1 MQTQIKRRYTP
12 SNKAE
17 YKIYSEWFDKYLMD
31 SNIMNSE
38 NNDINAFMIFWDA
51 PTMKAT
57 LYKLEGDAKGEF
69 KRVDKV
75 IVPALIPN
83 TRKRFQLMKDK
94 FEIYC
99 NQKESLGYER
109 PTEWPIELLTERLK
123 IEARLDV
130 YLREAEYI
138 KAKLEAAQ
146 VVKKE
151 IDDKKIL
158 HYGPQGSGRL
168 RDGQLCE
175 LDGQEVQMVGGVLV
189 ITSEASPY
197 YGMKVSDYRKHIC
210 EPWRIKRTNEV
221 EDATKRRQEEIQ
233 EKGFSRIEIPSV
245 TGPRH
250 IDKSQLP
257 PWPKGVK
264 NYLIEKEAK

>member
-1 MQTQIKRRYTP
+1 MHH
-12 SNKAE
+12 
-17 YKIYSEWFDKYLMD
+17 
-31 SNIMNSE
+31 
-38 NNDINAFMIFWDA
+38 DILGCSDYESY
-51 PTMKAT
+51 

-175 LDGQEVQMVGGVLV
+175 LDGQEVQMVGGCL
-189 ITSEASPY
+189 
-197 YGMKVSDYRKHIC
+197 
-210 EPWRIKRTNEV
+210 
-221 EDATKRRQEEIQ
+221 
-233 EKGFSRIEIPSV
+233 
-245 TGPRH
+245 
-250 IDKSQLP
+250 
-257 PWPKGVK
+257 
-264 NYLIEKEAK
+264 